1 MITFALP
8 KGRIFKEVSELLR
21 KTDFPEFD
29 YEDISRNLVIK
40 TNDPEVRLLIVRSQD
55 VPTYVHYGAADI
67 GVVGSDV
74 LDELDFEDVYQ
85 PLDLGIGLC
94 KLSVAALEID
104 MYRSMLESDLPIT
117 IATKYPKQTLEFFC
131 KKGKNVN
138 LVKLYGSIELAPLV
152 NLAHAVVDLVSTGR
166 TLKANGLVEVELI
179 KNISSR
185 LIINKASLK
194 LKDNSITEILEGLRL
209 IADERGRGKTNND

>member
-29 YEDISRNLVIK
+29 YQDISRNLVIK
-40 TNDPEVRLLIVRSQD
+40 TNHPEVRLLIVRSQD

-74 LDELDFEDVYQ
+74 LEELDSGDVYQ

-94 KLSVAALEID
+94 KLSVATAGIE
-104 MYRSMLESDLPIT
+104 MYKSMLESDLPIT
-117 IATKYPKQTLEFFC
+117 IATKYPKQTPILSARKE
-131 KKGKNVN
+131 KRK
-138 LVKLYGSIELAPLV
+138 SRE
-152 NLAHAVVDLVSTGR
+152 
-166 TLKANGLVEVELI
+166 TLWFN
-179 KNISSR
+179 
-185 LIINKASLK
+185 
-194 LKDNSITEILEGLRL
+194 
-209 IADERGRGKTNND
+209 

>member
-1 MITFALP
+1 
-8 KGRIFKEVSELLR
+8 
-21 KTDFPEFD
+21 
-29 YEDISRNLVIK
+29 
-40 TNDPEVRLLIVRSQD
+40 
-55 VPTYVHYGAADI
+55 
-67 GVVGSDV
+67 
-74 LDELDFEDVYQ
+74 
-85 PLDLGIGLC
+85 
-94 KLSVAALEID
+94 
-104 MYRSMLESDLPIT
+104 MYKSMLSSDLPIT
-117 IATKYPKQTLEFFC
+117 IATKYPKQTLEYFC

-138 LVKLYGSIELAPLV
+138 LVILYGSIELAPLV

-209 IADERGRGKTNND
+209 IADERGRGKTIMIKKLNSKQESFKDDFLNLISVSEPDQAKFHKLLSKS

>member
-40 TNDPEVRLLIVRSQD
+40 TSDPEIRLLIVRSQD

-85 PLDLGIGLC
+85 PLDLRIGL
-94 KLSVAALEID
+94 
-104 MYRSMLESDLPIT
+104 
-117 IATKYPKQTLEFFC
+117 
-131 KKGKNVN
+131 
-138 LVKLYGSIELAPLV
+138 
-152 NLAHAVVDLVSTGR
+152 
-166 TLKANGLVEVELI
+166 
-179 KNISSR
+179 
-185 LIINKASLK
+185 
-194 LKDNSITEILEGLRL
+194 
-209 IADERGRGKTNND
+209 

>member
-55 VPTYVHYGAADI
+55 VATYVHYGAADI
-67 GVVGSDV
+67 GVVGADV

-94 KLSVAALEID
+94 KLSVAAVEIE
-104 MYRSMLESDLPIT
+104 MYKSMLASDLPIT
-117 IATKYPKQTLEFFC
+117 IATKYPKQTLEHFC
-131 KKGKNVN
+131 KKEKT
-138 LVKLYGSIELAPLV
+138 SI
-152 NLAHAVVDLVSTGR
+152 S
-166 TLKANGLVEVELI
+166 
-179 KNISSR
+179 
-185 LIINKASLK
+185 
-194 LKDNSITEILEGLRL
+194 
-209 IADERGRGKTNND
+209 

>member
-8 KGRIFKEVSELLR
+8 KGRIFKEVSVLLR
-21 KTDFPEFD
+21 KTDFPEFRHQ
-29 YEDISRNLVIK
+29 DISRNLVIQ
-40 TNDPEVRLLIVRSQD
+40 TENPSVRLLIVRSQD

-74 LDELDFEDVYQ
+74 LDEHDFEGVYQ

-94 KLSVAALEID
+94 RLSVAAREITE
-104 MYRSMLESDLPIT
+104 YKAMLESDMPIT
-117 IATKYPKQTLEFFC
+117 IATKYPKQTLEYFC

-152 NLAHAVVDLVSTGR
+152 DLSHAVVDLVSTGN
-166 TLKANGLVEVELI
+166 TLKANGLMEVELV

-209 IADERGRGKTNND
+209 VADERT

>member
-85 PLDLGIGLC
+85 PLDLGIGL
-94 KLSVAALEID
+94 
-104 MYRSMLESDLPIT
+104 
-117 IATKYPKQTLEFFC
+117 
-131 KKGKNVN
+131 
-138 LVKLYGSIELAPLV
+138 
-152 NLAHAVVDLVSTGR
+152 
-166 TLKANGLVEVELI
+166 
-179 KNISSR
+179 
-185 LIINKASLK
+185 
-194 LKDNSITEILEGLRL
+194 
-209 IADERGRGKTNND
+209 

>member
-8 KGRIFKEVSELLR
+8 KGRIFKEVSKLLR
-21 KTDFPEFD
+21 KTDFPDFD
-29 YEDISRNLVIK
+29 YQDISRNLVVE
-40 TNDPEVRLLIVRSQD
+40 TNNSEVRLLIVRSQD
-55 VPTYVHYGAADI
+55 VPTYVHYGAADL

-74 LDELDFEDVYQ
+74 LEELDSEDVYQ

-94 KLSVAALEID
+94 RLSVAATEID

-117 IATKYPKQTLEFFC
+117 IATKYPKQTLEHFC

-152 NLAHAVVDLVSTGR
+152 GLAHAVVDLVSTG
-166 TLKANGLVEVELI
+166 TTFE
-179 KNISSR
+179 S
-185 LIINKASLK
+185 
-194 LKDNSITEILEGLRL
+194 
-209 IADERGRGKTNND
+209 

>member
-8 KGRIFKEVSELLR
+8 KGRIFKEVSTLLR
-21 KTDFPEFD
+21 QTDFPEFK
-29 YEDISRNLVIK
+29 YEDISRNLVIE
-40 TNDPEVRLLIVRSQD
+40 TDNPGVRLLIVRSQD

-74 LDELDFEDVYQ
+74 LDELDSKDVYQ

-94 KLSVAALEID
+94 RLSVAVRDID
-104 MYRSMLESDLPIT
+104 VYMSMLESDVTIT
-117 IATKYPKQTLEFFC
+117 IATKYPQQTLEYFC
-131 KKGKNVN
+131 RKGKNVN

-152 NLAHAVVDLVSTGR
+152 ELSHAVVDLVSTGN

-194 LKDNSITEILEGLRL
+194 LKDNLITEILEGLRL
-209 IADERGRGKTNND
+209 VADEKTTGKTIND